1 MEKSVQ
7 QLFDEF
13 VKEHGA
19 EATVKAVKAHVSP
32 DGSGDCPKVPCSTGY
47 YCSNGQCKLNVGG

>member
-7 QLFDEF
+7 ELFDKF

-19 EATVKAVKAHVSP
+19 EATALAIKGHVHP
-32 DGSGDCPKVPCSTGY
+32 DSGGTCPKVPCPTGY
-47 YCSNGQCKLNVGG
+47 FCSNGQCILDVG